1 MEIKS
6 PVSATL
12 SPEQLA
18 AIQDA
23 VSHYRAVKGGV
34 MPALHAVQGI
44 CGNWLP
50 LEALKLLA
58 EGMDIPYPYLYG
70 VMSFYTMFSPTPRG
84 KYVIR
89 LCESPPCHI
98 MGAVNLA
105 EMLQTEL
112 GIKVGETTADGLF
125 TLEHTACLGVCEVSP
140 AMQINE
146 VVHGRLTPERVKN
159 ILADYR
165 AGKAPDYRQVR
176 RTTNPLS
183 DYPPSPDEVEPVP
196 ERGSD

>member
-1 MEIKS
+1 MPFK
-6 PVSATL
+6 VFAATGCPWKPSSCL
-12 SPEQLA
+12 S
-18 AIQDA
+18 
-23 VSHYRAVKGGV
+23 
-34 MPALHAVQGI
+34 
-44 CGNWLP
+44 
-50 LEALKLLA
+50 

-84 KYVIR
+84 KYIIR

-98 MGAVNLA
+98 MGVENLV
-105 EMLQTEL
+105 EVLKSEL

-125 TLEHTACLGVCEVSP
+125 TLEHTACLGVCEVAP

-146 VVHGRLTPERVKN
+146 VVHGRLTAERVKN

-165 AGKAPDYRQVR
+165 AGKAPDYRQLR

-183 DYPPSPDEVEPVP
+183 DYPASPDELSLFQNVDQIDPHEP
-196 ERGSD
+196 G

>member
-84 KYVIR
+84 KYIIR

-146 VVHGRLTPERVKN
+146 VVLRPPHRRSGSRTSWPTTGPARPRTTGQLP
-159 ILADYR
+159 
-165 AGKAPDYRQVR
+165 

-183 DYPPSPDEVEPVP
+183 DYPGQ
-196 ERGSD
+196 RR

>member
-1 MEIKS
+1 MEIKT

-23 VSHYRAVKGGV
+23 VSHYKAVKGGV

-50 LEALKLLA
+50 LEALKLVS

-84 KYVIR
+84 KYLIR

-98 MGAVNLA
+98 MGA
-105 EMLQTEL
+105 
-112 GIKVGETTADGLF
+112 GEPGGD
-125 TLEHTACLGVCEVSP
+125 
-140 AMQINE
+140 
-146 VVHGRLTPERVKN
+146 
-159 ILADYR
+159 
-165 AGKAPDYRQVR
+165 APD
-176 RTTNPLS
+176 
-183 DYPPSPDEVEPVP
+183 
-196 ERGSD
+196 